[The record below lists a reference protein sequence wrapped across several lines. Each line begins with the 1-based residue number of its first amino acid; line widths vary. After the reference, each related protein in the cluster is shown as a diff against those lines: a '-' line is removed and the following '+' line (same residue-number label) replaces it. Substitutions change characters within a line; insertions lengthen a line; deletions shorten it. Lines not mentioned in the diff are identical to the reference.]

1 MTVDDM
7 LSADAFFSE
16 LEAYG
21 VRRSE
26 TREDGVW
33 LCRKGDGQPCTI
45 PAYDTYPRYVL
56 EKVLMELGLYYLP
69 MYNSNQ

>member
-1 MTVDDM
+1 MTDDM
-7 LSADAFFSE
+7 LSEDEFFAA
-16 LEAYG
+16 LERYG
-21 VRRSE
+21 IRR
-26 TREDGVW
+26 TGTNEDGVW

-45 PAYDTYPRYVL
+45 PAYDRYPTYVL